1 MRFCATATVDGCP
14 ARGGCHCSGE
24 ADQERVLEAVPELVG
39 KKART
44 VCSGGLLGVAGGG
57 AVSLVFGLVGDA
69 GSPRMRVWSCSLVSE
84 EDTDVGSSDAGSLT
98 ADGWY
103 LLFTV
108 NRPSLFSSM
117 ALMKEWSESE
127 PEPQSKGEE
136 GGVGGSCE
144 ELRMPVGVVRD
155 FTVEEVFVT
164 LEARYTVQEGVVYGC
179 EGLALGRPVGLEAS
193 GRQARKRRN
202 CYRANHVVLLLYVV
216 LRPYTLPCTA
226 RYALRGAGLTCPGR
240 VGVQGSRGTDEEIS

>member
-39 KKART
+39 KKARA

-108 NRPSLFSSM
+108 NWPSLFSSM

-193 GRQARKRRN
+193 GRQARKRRSF
-202 CYRANHVVLLLYVV
+202 YRDTTLRFCFTLHSARIPCHV
-216 LRPYTLPCTA
+216 
-226 RYALRGAGLTCPGR
+226 
-240 VGVQGSRGTDEEIS
+240 